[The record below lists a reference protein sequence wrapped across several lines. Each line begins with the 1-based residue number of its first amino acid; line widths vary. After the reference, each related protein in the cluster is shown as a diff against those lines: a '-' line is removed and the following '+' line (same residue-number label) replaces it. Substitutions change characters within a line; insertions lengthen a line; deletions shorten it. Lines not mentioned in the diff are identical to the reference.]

1 MYKILICLLA
11 YSQLSFATK
20 VDLSQMN
27 MTEVAEQALQAALND
42 QVKSTSD
49 KYYIPGE
56 WTTQIVSSP
65 IPYIAGV
72 GKMFGKDEEA
82 SAFTTASVINILAQ
96 TYLDYPRY
104 RDSSVIQKIPAAIRR
119 GVETFD
125 RYKDGATYNF
135 YPALVAKKGVV
146 VRRPIGLRMLPIWH
160 GFTNVPNDADTS
172 SVTFS
177 ALLLNAKVNNE
188 AYSVPEEAFSEF
200 IKYRDIDRK
209 SQYYNKREGQVH
221 TGAFLTWLY
230 DEKNPN
236 MPRFYLAPSESGE
249 RIPFNR
255 NDVDCVVNTNVMKLR
270 ALAKRSELP
279 GYKDTCQM
287 ITEIIA
293 KDKHDRCGIYYPNTM
308 NLSFV
313 LALSEKAGDRCLQ
326 DNSREKIVTKILG
339 MQREDGSW
347 LNDNNIHPDPVITT
361 AFAMYSLQHFA
372 NINDPQI
379 ATALVYGTKY
389 LLSKT
394 LMKNDQMYW
403 QADNFFTATAFIR
416 SLMMWKSKA
425 YTNAIVGSV
434 LLKMSV
440 TNPQMTPEDYL
451 SVEIDS
457 SKLKPLEFIN
467 DK

>member
-1 MYKILICLLA
+1 MYKVLICLLA
-11 YSQLSFATK
+11 YSQLSLATT
-20 VDLSQMN
+20 VDLSQKSMID
-27 MTEVAEQALQAALND
+27 VAELAIQVALND
-42 QVKSTSD
+42 QITSTND

-56 WTTQIVSSP
+56 WTTQIASSP
-65 IPYIAGV
+65 IPYMAGV
-72 GKMFGKDEEA
+72 GKMFGTDEEA

-96 TYLDYPRY
+96 TYLDYPKY
-104 RDSSVIQKIPAAIRR
+104 RNSSVIQKIPAAIRR

-125 RYKDGATYNF
+125 RYKDGPTYNF

-146 VRRPIGLRMLPIWH
+146 VRRPIGMRMLPIWH

-172 SVTFS
+172 SVTLS
-177 ALLLNAKVNNE
+177 ALLLNAEINNE
-188 AYSVPEEAFSEF
+188 KYSVPEEAFAEF
-200 IKYRDIDRK
+200 VQYRDIDRK

-230 DEKNPN
+230 DEKNPD
-236 MPRFYLAPSESGE
+236 MPRFYLAPSENGE

-255 NDVDCVVNTNVMKLR
+255 NDVDCIVNTNVMKLR
-270 ALAKRSELP
+270 ALSKKSDLP
-279 GYKDTCQM
+279 GYKETCQM
-287 ITEIIA
+287 IKDIIA

-313 LALSEKAGDRCLQ
+313 LALAEKAGDQCLQ
-326 DNSREKIVTKILG
+326 ENSKDKIVTKILG

-372 NINDPQI
+372 NTDDPQV
-379 ATALVYGTKY
+379 ATALVYGTKF

-394 LMKNDQMYW
+394 LMKKGQMYW

-440 TNPQMTPEDYL
+440 INPQMTPEDYL
-451 SVEIDS
+451 SVDIDS